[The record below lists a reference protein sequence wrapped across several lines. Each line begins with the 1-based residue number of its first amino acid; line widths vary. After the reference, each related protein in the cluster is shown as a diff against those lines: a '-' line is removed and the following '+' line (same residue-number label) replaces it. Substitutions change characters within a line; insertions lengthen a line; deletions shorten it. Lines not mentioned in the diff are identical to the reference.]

1 MSVNRW
7 IDTENAVYIHS
18 GILFSHG
25 RIVFHLSCLKESGK
39 YAERNKWGRKRQTVL
54 FCYLTHLKSPI
65 MKPRLR
71 EHNGGSWGLGSGQQC
86 REMAVGS
93 VQCGDCSLW
102 WARAWE
108 DLIPHILSTE
118 EACEALR
125 SGWLNDL
132 TACVCMS
139 MYHFVCHKQVLLCL
153 FENPII
159 TM

>member
-65 MKPRLR
+65 MKPRLSTMVVP
-71 EHNGGSWGLGSGQQC
+71 GGWRAGSSVGRWQWAVCSVATAVCDELGLGRTWFHIFSPQRKHVRHSGQADWMTSQH
-86 REMAVGS
+86 V
-93 VQCGDCSLW
+93 
-102 WARAWE
+102 
-108 DLIPHILSTE
+108 
-118 EACEALR
+118 
-125 SGWLNDL
+125 
-132 TACVCMS
+132 CVCP
-139 MYHFVCHKQVLLCL
+139 Y
-153 FENPII
+153 I
-159 TM
+159 TLYVTSRCSYAYLKTR